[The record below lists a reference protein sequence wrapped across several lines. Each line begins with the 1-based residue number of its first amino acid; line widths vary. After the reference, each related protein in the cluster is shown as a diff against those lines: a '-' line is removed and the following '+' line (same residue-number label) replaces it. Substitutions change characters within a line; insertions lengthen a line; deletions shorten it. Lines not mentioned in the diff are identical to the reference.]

1 MKFIMSVIF
10 TNIHY
15 KFLTNLAELI
25 YVHVLR
31 TQHPQDNNHA
41 EPQLLRAGEAGA
53 QETLPQGG
61 AQQREAPG

>member
-1 MKFIMSVIF
+1 MKCIMTVIS

-25 YVHVLR
+25 YVHVFR
-31 TQHPQDNNHA
+31 TQHPQDNDHA
-41 EPQLLRAGEAGA
+41 EPQLLRAGEACA

-61 AQQREAPG
+61 AQQGEAPR